1 MTTVE
6 TSYDLH
12 FADLQ
17 KLRPFEVYVDATE
30 NYLIISMAG
39 SRQIVANCRD
49 GRVNAYLICAVLNT
63 AVHPDVLA
71 ALTEA
76 TAELI
81 YLRLYG
87 KDGALWSANDS
98 KDVWRE
104 KARAE
109 LAKATG
115 AA

>member
-1 MTTVE
+1 MTK
-6 TSYDLH
+6 TSADLH

-17 KLRPFEVYVDATE
+17 KLRPFEVYIDATE
-30 NYLIISMAG
+30 NYLIVSMAD

-63 AVHPDVLA
+63 AVHPGVLA

-98 KDVWRE
+98 KDVWRD
-104 KARAE
+104 KARDF
-109 LAKATG
+109 LALTP